1 MIVIESDIM
10 INKLKE
16 AEERGRKIMEI
27 EKNKEINEYEARRL
41 AREQKEQEFKDRIQS
56 LIVKFKGFV

>member
-1 MIVIESDIM
+1 MVIIESDVM
-10 INKLKE
+10 IGKLKE

-41 AREQKEQEFKDRIQS
+41 AREKNEQEFRDRI
-56 LIVKFKGFV
+56 